1 MLTTQTKNSMNL
13 VFTHIDSYCYN
24 WRLDVRWY
32 NNDNWVKSNL
42 GQQHELQQC
51 ITVFDK
57 TFKQLHVIVKS
68 ALTFRLYN
76 LTNVHFIDYSRDV
89 HKIDSRLSEFSATI
103 NFQECL
109 FKFVIWNWKFIPQN
123 SKHSILCSWVHP
135 VWHPNTWLNQY
146 HSNVSHHPWKIL
158 VSVYQC
164 HGPSCD
170 PYLAD

>member
-1 MLTTQTKNSMNL
+1 MNL
-13 VFTHIDSYCYN
+13 VFTDIDPYCYN

-32 NNDNWVKSNL
+32 NNDNWVTSNL
-42 GQQHELQQC
+42 GRQHKLQQR
-51 ITVFDK
+51 ITVFDE

-109 FKFVIWNWKFIPQN
+109 
-123 SKHSILCSWVHP
+123 
-135 VWHPNTWLNQY
+135 
-146 HSNVSHHPWKIL
+146 
-158 VSVYQC
+158 
-164 HGPSCD
+164 
-170 PYLAD
+170 